1 MLLSPTTGKAWL
13 HANKGQIARWLAVSY
28 SNYANK
34 QPRRRGRGSE
44 QSLVRQSLPR
54 RPTCGDYAPECFH
67 MVIPFIRLI
76 ERREGGGAVRTYV
89 GRSSH
94 EGEFALNVKLH
105 SEGPFQATIQLVSP
119 RPKPSIT
126 ESTYPVGIFRR
137 RQQST
142 SVKTTSTRTKERR
155 VNSNTR
161 TLPPQTQE
169 NKHIRSWSQCSR
181 YVSPHLRIDPRL

>member
-1 MLLSPTTGKAWL
+1 MQTRGRPQGGWRFRIPITPTSSQDGEAV
-13 HANKGQIARWLAVSY
+13 ARNNRWL
-28 SNYANK
+28 
-34 QPRRRGRGSE
+34 GRAC
-44 QSLVRQSLPR
+44 

-142 SVKTTSTRTKERR
+142 SVKTTSIRTKERR

-169 NKHIRSWSQCSR
+169 KKHIDYAVGLNARAVYHRTCELIPACSVR
-181 YVSPHLRIDPRL
+181 ASSRPLPPA